1 MVDRQGKQSRSLTL
15 QLSAWIGCVIVGVG
29 VIACGLSFVFAY
41 QEARELQDGQLK
53 EIAALIDNGALAFTG
68 SRPSVESSQDADVKV
83 VIDRLNGEAT
93 GFAQA
98 AGLIVPN
105 TLTDGFHDLEDN
117 GQRWRVNIR
126 TLHSGERIALA
137 EPSALRD
144 EIARDGA
151 MRTLVP
157 MLILLPGLCI
167 VTVVIVRTKLGPL
180 SRLANVVDRQT
191 DISLEPLSEEG
202 ITNEALPFVRSI
214 NRLISRLREA
224 ISLQRRFVA
233 SAAHELRSPLAALS
247 LQAENLRKTIT
258 SPDARERLMAFQSGL
273 RRTHRLV
280 EQLLTLARSEQ
291 GGLEQPTRVSLRAVA
306 TDVINATIDMAR
318 EKDLDLGFE
327 HFEEVD
333 AVVDVSSLT
342 VVLRN
347 LVDNAVRYTPVGGRV
362 DVSVVQSGDEV
373 VFEVADSGPGIPEDE
388 LAHVLEPFYRLDH
401 SAQSGSGL
409 GLSIVS
415 EIARRTG
422 ARLVLTNL
430 EGGFRARYF
439 HPLRVTARVAGPNPL
454 AREPKDSIVN
464 QPR

>member
-1 MVDRQGKQSRSLTL
+1 MVGRQGKQSRSLTW

-29 VIACGLSFVFAY
+29 VIACGLSFAFAF
-41 QEARELQDGQLK
+41 QEARELQDGQLN
-53 EIAALIDNGALAFTG
+53 EIATLIDSRALEFGG
-68 SRPSVESSQDADVKV
+68 SRPLIESSQHKDVKV

-105 TLTDGFHDLEDN
+105 TLTDGFHDMEDN

-126 TLHSGERIALA
+126 TLRSGERIALA

-157 MLILLPGLCI
+157 MLILLPGLGVVI
-167 VTVVIVRTKLGPL
+167 VVIVRTKLGPL
-180 SRLANVVDRQT
+180 SRLANVVDQQT
-191 DISLEPLSEEG
+191 DVSLEPLSEDG

-247 LQAENLRKTIT
+247 LQAENLGTTIT
-258 SPDARERLMAFQSGL
+258 SPDARERLTAFQSGL

-291 GGLEQPTRVSLRAVA
+291 RGLEQPTRVSLRAVA
-306 TDVINATIDMAR
+306 TDVINSTIDMAR
-318 EKDLDLGFE
+318 EKDIDLGFE

-373 VFEVADSGPGIPEDE
+373 VFEVADSGPGIPEHE

-415 EIARRTG
+415 EIARRAG

-430 EGGFRARYF
+430 DGGFRARYF
-439 HPLRVTARVAGPNPL
+439 HPLHLTAALQERTRSPEDPMTL
-454 AREPKDSIVN
+454 A
-464 QPR
+464 

>member
-1 MVDRQGKQSRSLTL
+1 MVGRQGKQSRSLTL
-15 QLSAWIGCVIVGVG
+15 QLSVWIGCVIVAVG
-29 VIACGLSFVFAY
+29 VIACALSFVFAY
-41 QEARELQDGQLK
+41 QEARELQDGQLN
-53 EIAALIDNGALAFTG
+53 EIAALIDSQALEFNG
-68 SRPSVESSQDADVKV
+68 SRSSIESSQDKDVTV
-83 VIDRLNGEAT
+83 VIDRLNGGGA

-98 AGLIVPN
+98 SGLIVPN
-105 TLTDGFHDLEDN
+105 TLTDGFHDLDDN
-117 GQRWRVNIR
+117 GKGWRVNIR
-126 TLHSGERIALA
+126 TLRSGERIVLA
-137 EPSALRD
+137 EPSVLRD

-157 MLILLPGLCI
+157 MLILLPGLGGVI
-167 VTVVIVRTKLGPL
+167 VVIVRTQLGPL
-180 SRLANVVDRQT
+180 SRLANVVDQQT
-191 DISLEPLSEEG
+191 DVSLEPLSEYG
-202 ITNEALPFVRSI
+202 IPNEALPFVRSI

-247 LQAENLRKTIT
+247 LQAENLGTTIT
-258 SPDARERLMAFQSGL
+258 SQDARERLTAFQSGL

-291 GGLEQPTRVSLRAVA
+291 EGLEQPTRVSLRAVA
-306 TDVINATIDMAR
+306 TDVINSTIDMAR
-318 EKDLDLGFE
+318 EKDIDLGFE
-327 HFEEVD
+327 HFEDVD

-347 LVDNAVRYTPVGGRV
+347 LVDNAVRYTPTGGRV
-362 DVSVVQSGDEV
+362 DVSVIRLGEEIVLEV
-373 VFEVADSGPGIPEDE
+373 TDSGPGIPEDE

-422 ARLVLTNL
+422 GRLVLANT
-430 EGGFRARYF
+430 EVGFRARYF
-439 HPLRVTARVAGPNPL
+439 HPLHQKARLRDPAGSPH
-454 AREPKDSIVN
+454 EP
-464 QPR
+464 PAHL